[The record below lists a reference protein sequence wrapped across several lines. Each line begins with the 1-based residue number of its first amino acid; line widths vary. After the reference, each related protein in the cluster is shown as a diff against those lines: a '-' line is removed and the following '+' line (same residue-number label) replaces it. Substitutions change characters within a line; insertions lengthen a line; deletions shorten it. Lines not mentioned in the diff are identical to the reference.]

1 MVGGLGGLVDSWWI
15 PVSGLAWML
24 SSLAPVLLA
33 VPLLCWRPVATG
45 GGDGVLRCFAPALHT
60 VSVSHKNVWC
70 TLAPPCRARA
80 SRASPPAT
88 ALRGCIRGDECVGEA
103 GARIVKRLLLP
114 SQLPE
119 SERDAERLARR
130 ARLRADRPTDCKGGC
145 EGMSAAA
152 ALSLCF
158 PEEFPSLSSAR
169 KRIRRGEVLW
179 EDTREEITMACSLSG
194 SDAILLQ
201 TRTAPGLYPHT
212 KSRLASKID
221 VLYEDDHLAAVV
233 KPPGVL
239 VHRGSRKGST
249 HGNTL
254 VSALAHVLTPT
265 RQGDALDRPV
275 ALHRLDQGTGGVL
288 LAAKTRSAAQALT
301 RQFEEREVG
310 KEYEALVCGL
320 LEGKDRID
328 SPLSGKRALTIFSAV
343 SCARS
348 LKYGYVTR
356 VHVVPETG
364 RTHQIRRHLLSIAH
378 PIGEG
383 RDFLQYFATRIVR
396 EQ

>member
-1 MVGGLGGLVDSWWI
+1 
-15 PVSGLAWML
+15 
-24 SSLAPVLLA
+24 
-33 VPLLCWRPVATG
+33 
-45 GGDGVLRCFAPALHT
+45 VLRCFVAPALHT
-60 VSVSHKNVWC
+60 VKDVWC

-88 ALRGCIRGDECVGEA
+88 ALRCIRGDECVGEA
-103 GARIVKRLLLP
+103 GTRPGYAIVKQLLLP
-114 SQLPE
+114 SQLPQ

-130 ARLRADRPTDCKGGC
+130 ARLQADRPADCKGGC
-145 EGMSAAA
+145 EGLSAAA

-179 EDTREEITMACSLSG
+179 EDNREEITMACSLSG

-212 KSRLASKID
+212 KSRLASEID

-239 VHRGSRKGST
+239 VHRGSQKGST

-343 SCARS
+343 SFARS

-378 PIGEG
+378 PIGKGCEL
-383 RDFLQYFATRIVR
+383 LQYFTKRTVR
-396 EQ
+396 EK